1 MKRSTKRQA
10 RPSAVS
16 ALLLA
21 GMLVALLALTATS
34 QAVHAQEDPIPVIRV
49 QELSGFAGDGAG
61 AFYTLRDLKQGET
74 LYVYVGRTSGN
85 LDPYAGLSDIRYTG
99 EVLKEEFNADVMR
112 VVDEGL
118 DPVQLLPGLY
128 DSYFVAWDDDSGVGY
143 DAAFQF
149 DVPADGDYQLLVTGS
164 PPTTTSG
171 EYRLLVGLDAP
182 GVLAGRGAPSG
193 TAIAILDRAAS
204 GHRVG
209 VQETT
214 GSVTAEEPREVL
226 TLEPRRPGDVLYLFV
241 EATSGDLKPVLILE
255 DYGGKPLTSANL
267 SGTGTSASLF
277 HRFLNEAVNYRLSI
291 TGRAPDGSE
300 TTGDFRLVAGTNTDE
315 VLTGAAQPT
324 GQPVLKQPIVVDI
337 GVKLQQITNIDQVSE
352 NFGAVSELQLEWQDP
367 LLAFSPDTCRCNIKV
382 FTGDEFEKFA
392 ASKGIQWPQFTFFN
406 QQGNRWVQNRN
417 AVVRPDGSALYAER
431 FTTEFQAPDFDF
443 TRFPFDTQQLYIRV
457 NSLYPEGFFVYN
469 DRADL
474 SGIGDTLG
482 EEEWYVID
490 SGTEVSSQEG
500 ESRYALGFAVE
511 RHLNFY
517 IFRIIVPIILIITVS
532 WFTFFLKDYG
542 KRVDVASANLLVF
555 VAFNFTVSGELPR
568 LGYLTF
574 MDAVLIG
581 VFVISAFVVVFN
593 VWLKRLEDRGS
604 RDAAERID
612 AYSIWVYP
620 LAYGLGGFLA
630 YLFFLT

>member
-1 MKRSTKRQA
+1 MKIPNAGRVHKSVA
-10 RPSAVS
+10 A
-16 ALLLA
+16 ALVLA
-21 GMLVALLALTATS
+21 GMLVVQLALTAAS
-34 QAVHAQEDPIPVIRV
+34 QSVYAQEDPIPVSRV
-49 QELSGFAGDGAG
+49 QELSGFAGEGAG

-85 LDPYAGLSDIRYTG
+85 LDPYASLSDIRYTG
-99 EVLKEEFNADVMR
+99 EVLKEELTADVMR

-118 DPVQLLPGLY
+118 DPVQLLPELY

-149 DVPADGDYQLLVTGS
+149 TVPADGDYQLLVTGS
-164 PPTTTSG
+164 PSTTTSG

-182 GVLAGRGAPSG
+182 GVLAGQGEPSG
-193 TAIAILDRAAS
+193 VPIAILDQDAS
-204 GHRVG
+204 QHRVG
-209 VQETT
+209 VQEIT
-214 GSVTAEEPREVL
+214 GSVTDVGPRAVL
-226 TLEPRRPGDVLYLFV
+226 TLEPLRPGDMLYLFV
-241 EATSGDLKPVLILE
+241 EATSGDLRPVLILE
-255 DYGGKPLTSANL
+255 DYGGKPLASANL
-267 SGTGTSASLF
+267 SGTDTRASLF
-277 HRFLNEAVNYRLSI
+277 YRFLDEAVNYRLSI

-337 GVKLQQITNIDQVSE
+337 GVKLQQITNVDQVAE
-352 NFGAVSELQLEWQDP
+352 NFGAVAELQLEWMDP
-367 LLAFSPDTCRCNIKV
+367 LLAFSPDTCQCNIKV
-382 FTGDEFEKFA
+382 FTGDEFEEFA
-392 ASKGIQWPQFTFFN
+392 ASEGIQWPQFTFFN

-431 FTTEFQAPDFDF
+431 FTTDFQAPDFDF
-443 TRFPFDTQQLYIRV
+443 IRFPFDTQQLYIRV
-457 NSLYPEGFFVYN
+457 NSLYPEEYFVYN
-469 DRADL
+469 DREDL

-482 EEEWYVID
+482 EEEWYVVD

-500 ESRYALGFAVE
+500 ESRYALGFAVQ

-517 IFRIIVPIILIITVS
+517 IFRIIIPIILIITVS

-542 KRVDVASANLLVF
+542 KRVEVASANLLVF

-574 MDAVLIG
+574 MDSVLIG
-581 VFVISAFVVVFN
+581 VFAISAFVVVFN
-593 VWLKRLEDRGS
+593 VWLKRLEDRGK

-620 LAYGLGGFLA
+620 LAYGLGGLLA
-630 YLFFLT
+630 YLLFLT

>member
-1 MKRSTKRQA
+1 
-10 RPSAVS
+10 
-16 ALLLA
+16 
-21 GMLVALLALTATS
+21 
-34 QAVHAQEDPIPVIRV
+34 
-49 QELSGFAGDGAG
+49 
-61 AFYTLRDLKQGET
+61 
-74 LYVYVGRTSGN
+74 
-85 LDPYAGLSDIRYTG
+85 
-99 EVLKEEFNADVMR
+99 
-112 VVDEGL
+112 
-118 DPVQLLPGLY
+118 
-128 DSYFVAWDDDSGVGY
+128 
-143 DAAFQF
+143 
-149 DVPADGDYQLLVTGS
+149 
-164 PPTTTSG
+164 
-171 EYRLLVGLDAP
+171 
-182 GVLAGRGAPSG
+182 
-193 TAIAILDRAAS
+193 
-204 GHRVG
+204 
-209 VQETT
+209 
-214 GSVTAEEPREVL
+214 
-226 TLEPRRPGDVLYLFV
+226 
-241 EATSGDLKPVLILE
+241 
-255 DYGGKPLTSANL
+255 
-267 SGTGTSASLF
+267 
-277 HRFLNEAVNYRLSI
+277 
-291 TGRAPDGSE
+291 
-300 TTGDFRLVAGTNTDE
+300 VAGTNTDE

-324 GQPVLKQPIVVDI
+324 GQPVLKQTIVVDI

-352 NFGAVSELQLEWQDP
+352 NFGAVAELQLEWMDP
-367 LLAFSPDTCRCNIKV
+367 LLAFSPDTCQCNIKV

-417 AVVRPDGSALYAER
+417 ALVRPDGSALYAER
-431 FTTEFQAPDFDF
+431 FTTDFQAPDFDF

-457 NSLYPEGFFVYN
+457 NSLYPEAYFVYN

-517 IFRIIVPIILIITVS
+517 IFRIIIPIILIITVS

-593 VWLKRLEDRGS
+593 VWLKRLEDRGK

-620 LAYGLGGFLA
+620 LGYGLGGLLA